1 MVILK
6 VAKKQ
11 SFRVSSDSIVFEI
24 YSYGLGVV
32 DFFQMNVNISFC
44 RISSLPF
51 YLNKNKLRKN
61 C

>member
-1 MVILK
+1 MIILK

-32 DFFQMNVNISFC
+32 DFFQMKVNISFC

-51 YLNKNKLRKN
+51 YLNKNKLSKN